1 MAKMILKMTCLQQND
16 YDISFSPND
25 GQLTPNEVG
34 LKISHKQSLSFDKVS
49 TQLVRD
55 QALLNPSI
63 NSWRK
68 TKGLG
73 LTVKEGKELDFTRL
87 ISPDVNMYLAMTVIQ
102 GILHN

>member
-1 MAKMILKMTCLQQND
+1 MAKMIMKMTCLQQND

-25 GQLTPNEVG
+25 GQFSPNEVG
-34 LKISHKQSLSFDKVS
+34 INLEHQESLSFDKVS

-55 QALLNPSI
+55 QALINPSI

-73 LTVKEGKELDFTRL
+73 VAVKEGKELNLSSL
-87 ISPDVNMYLAMTVIQ
+87 ISPDVNMYLAMSVF
-102 GILHN
+102 